1 MTRVTRR
8 MAPTVAPILAAL
20 ALAAC
25 GGSDKEE
32 KNAYAREVNAAQQK
46 FASTVTTVSQ
56 EVRPGS
62 SVSRQQRTLRRFEA
76 AIDGVVD
83 DLRDID
89 PPSEVEKEHERLVGV
104 LSGFGADIE
113 KANEAMRNPTPR
125 SIELAKRRVSSAT
138 QSVNARVN
146 AAIAAINGKLRET

>member
-25 GGSDKEE
+25 GGSDKKEQ
-32 KNAYAREVNAAQQK
+32 NAYAREVNAAQSK
-46 FASTVTTVSQ
+46 FASTVRTVSE

-76 AIDGVVD
+76 AIDGVVE

-89 PPSEVEKEHERLVGV
+89 PPSEVEREHERLVAV
-104 LSGFGADIE
+104 LRGFGADIE

-125 SIELAKRRVSSAT
+125 SIDVAKQRVASAT
-138 QSVNARVN
+138 QSVNARVD
-146 AAIAAINGKLRET
+146 AAIAAINVKLRES